1 MATYLILNIVFIA
14 AVILLLRIP
23 IGKPSR
29 KRVVALGMLLLLTIM
44 FDSLL
49 VGVGIVGYDLSKT
62 LSLYVGNAPIEDFFY
77 SVLAIIII
85 PFLWKKFE
93 RK

>member
-1 MATYLILNIVFIA
+1 MATYLILNVLFMVAIV
-14 AVILLLRIP
+14 LWLRIP
-23 IGKPSR
+23 IRIPSK
-29 KRVVALGMLLLLTIM
+29 KRVAALAMLLILTIV

-49 VGVGIVGYDLSKT
+49 VGVGIVGYDTAKIMNV
-62 LSLYVGNAPIEDFFY
+62 YIGNAPVEDFFY
-77 SVLAIIII
+77 SLLAIIII